1 VHAYNDQ
8 KDNSPRLHRFLNN
21 CAILVLLSPPWSR
34 FISSPFQILNG
45 SGVVD
50 PDRLIV
56 VAPSGGYIWRWKRPT
71 LTYKGL
77 YKTSDELDDGCES
90 IDDLT
95 TAKHGTN
102 KAMA

>member
-1 VHAYNDQ
+1 
-8 KDNSPRLHRFLNN
+8 
-21 CAILVLLSPPWSR
+21 
-34 FISSPFQILNG
+34 
-45 SGVVD
+45 
-50 PDRLIV
+50 
-56 VAPSGGYIWRWKRPT
+56 